1 MRRLLDS
8 RQPARLRGACCSL
21 GLAAWAAAP
30 RLQPPHHPPRPLNRP
45 PRLPHTSPQEDLI
58 KQKEGSGG
66 RAVYCLCAEGARAG
80 AFILGYVLSTS
91 PHREFFA
98 VTPDGYYFRK
108 KV

>member
-1 MRRLLDS
+1 M
-8 RQPARLRGACCSL
+8 
-21 GLAAWAAAP
+21 
-30 RLQPPHHPPRPLNRP
+30 
-45 PRLPHTSPQEDLI
+45 
-58 KQKEGSGG
+58 
-66 RAVYCLCAEGARAG
+66 YCLCAEGARAG